1 MNVIEYVKQKH
12 SGQTRKQGTPYYLH
26 PVAVSKILKDKGFD
40 TEYQI
45 SGLFHDLLEDTDTTF
60 REIKNISNRRIAVA
74 VLLVTKEPDYIK
86 ESYYRRIKKN
96 DMARMVKLADRV
108 HNLSEAHL
116 ADRDFQKK
124 YIEETEKWFIDL
136 AKGTVFEEDIARE
149 LKALKETYE
158 NSKVYEKIKINRET
172 EFNDTV
178 ESEKDVVIE
187 TGEEIEF

>member
-45 SGLFHDLLEDTDTTF
+45 AGLFHDLLEDTDTTF
-60 REIKNISNRRIAVA
+60 REIKNISNRHIAVA

-86 ESYYRRIKKN
+86 GSYYRRIKKN

-116 ADRDFQKK
+116 ADKDFQKK

-136 AKGTVFEEDIARE
+136 AKGTVFEEDITKE
-149 LKALKETYE
+149 LEDLKETYRKSE
-158 NSKVYEKIKINRET
+158 VNEQIEINKEL
-172 EFNDTV
+172 EFDNRA
-178 ESEKDVVIE
+178 
-187 TGEEIEF
+187 EIEERELEF